1 MNHRKLNISRWYALG
16 LAALL
21 LAGCMVLAVGTSLA
35 RYRYETQK
43 KLLFEPRA
51 PIAVMVTKLTGTGAL
66 DTKTAVGWEKQEDG
80 KLLLNFAVTN
90 VTSAADAEEVTWQE
104 QDLEFRVRLVGSLKA
119 WTEDQAEDVTEEVIL
134 TDGTLLQTTTGSPET
149 AKEKEFVAEVMRIPE
164 NTSLY
169 HSFGDGW
176 VFRFLDEEGE
186 ELTWELEGGVLSC
199 VELDITI
206 DASAVSD
213 TSLLQLQIIA
223 ETA

>member
-51 PIAVMVTKLTGTGAL
+51 PIAVMVTKLTETAAL
-66 DTKTAVGWEKQEDG
+66 DTETAVGWEKQEDG

-90 VTSAADAEEVTWQE
+90 VVSIEDGEMTCQE

-119 WTEDQAEDVTEEVIL
+119 WTEDQAEDVTEEVVL

-149 AKEKEFVAEVMRIPE
+149 AQEKEFVAEVMRIPE

-176 VFRFLDEEGE
+176 VFRFLDDEGQ